1 MICVCVL
8 GGRMLRVCV
17 VCAILSPSS
26 IHHLFGLD
34 ILYIPLFLLSF
45 FLFFKVA
52 DTKTVY
58 SVSFKGKDKK
68 LIATDVCDSPNDLSW
83 SYELKKM

>member
-1 MICVCVL
+1 
-8 GGRMLRVCV
+8 MLRVCV
-17 VCAILSPSS
+17 VCAILSSSSSS
-26 IHHLFGLD
+26 ISTTYSALISSIYHSS
-34 ILYIPLFLLSF
+34 SF